1 MAVVMRRGIAPVK
14 NMNASRGMGK
24 SISTWMAMALPAGKV
39 MFMNMS
45 MSMGMAL
52 SMGLSKCMILYMGEG
67 LFLTKASA
75 MVWQGAWILRV
86 MGRDGGIS

>member
-1 MAVVMRRGIAPVK
+1 
-14 NMNASRGMGK
+14 MGK
-24 SISTWMAMALPAGKV
+24 SISIWMAMALPAGKV

-45 MSMGMAL
+45 MSMSMG
-52 SMGLSKCMILYMGEG
+52 MGLSKCMSLYMGEG

-86 MGRDGGIS
+86 MGRAGGIN

>member
-1 MAVVMRRGIAPVK
+1 
-14 NMNASRGMGK
+14 MGK
-24 SISTWMAMALPAGKV
+24 C
-39 MFMNMS
+39 
-45 MSMGMAL
+45 MGMI
-52 SMGLSKCMILYMGEG
+52 KCMILYMGEG

>member
-24 SISTWMAMALPAGKV
+24 SMSIRMSMSIWMAMALPAGKV
-39 MFMNMS
+39 MFMI
-45 MSMGMAL
+45 
-52 SMGLSKCMILYMGEG
+52 MGLCKCMILYMGEG

>member
-1 MAVVMRRGIAPVK
+1 
-14 NMNASRGMGK
+14 MGK
-24 SISTWMAMALPAGKV
+24 SMSIWMAMALPAGKV

-45 MSMGMAL
+45 MSMFMI
-52 SMGLSKCMILYMGEG
+52 MGLSKCMILYMGEG

-86 MGRDGGIS
+86 MGRAGGIN

>member
-1 MAVVMRRGIAPVK
+1 
-14 NMNASRGMGK
+14 MGK
-24 SISTWMAMALPAGKV
+24 SISIWMAMALPAGKV

-45 MSMGMAL
+45 MSMG
-52 SMGLSKCMILYMGEG
+52 MGLSKCMILYMGEG

-86 MGRDGGIS
+86 MGRASGIN

>member
-1 MAVVMRRGIAPVK
+1 
-14 NMNASRGMGK
+14 MGK
-24 SISTWMAMALPAGKV
+24 SISIWMAMALPAGKV

-45 MSMGMAL
+45 MSMGMGMAL

-75 MVWQGAWILRV
+75 MVRQGAWILRV
-86 MGRDGGIS
+86 IGRAGGKN